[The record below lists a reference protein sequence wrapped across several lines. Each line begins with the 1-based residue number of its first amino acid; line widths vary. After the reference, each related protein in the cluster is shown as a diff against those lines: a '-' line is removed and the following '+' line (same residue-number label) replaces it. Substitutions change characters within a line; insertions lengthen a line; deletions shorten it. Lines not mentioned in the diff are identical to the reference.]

1 MLNHVVLMKFK
12 PETTDGEI
20 EELEA
25 ALDDLPNHIVEI
37 HSYEFGRDVI
47 RSERSY
53 DFALIALLANEEA
66 LGRYQ
71 RHPEHQKVVQ
81 RIQNM
86 CASIYAVD
94 FYGVD
99 ASSLKKVEKED
110 PLTAPFE
117 K

>member
-12 PETTDGEI
+12 SDVTDTDIEQLET
-20 EELEA
+20 
-25 ALDDLPNHIVEI
+25 ALDDLPNHIIEI

-81 RIQNM
+81 RIQKM
-86 CASIYAVD
+86 CESILAVE
-94 FYGVD
+94 FFSVD

-110 PLTAPFE
+110 PLTKPFE
-117 K
+117 

>member
-1 MLNHVVLMKFK
+1 MLNHVVLMKFN
-12 PETTDGEI
+12 PDITDTEI
-20 EELEA
+20 KQLEA
-25 ALDDLPNHIVEI
+25 ALDDLPNKIVEI

-81 RIQNM
+81 RIQKM
-86 CASIYAVD
+86 CASIFAVD

-99 ASSLKKVEKED
+99 AASLKKVEKED

-117 K
+117 

>member
-12 PETTDGEI
+12 SDVTDTDIEQLET
-20 EELEA
+20 
-25 ALDDLPNHIVEI
+25 ALDDLPNHIIEI

-81 RIQNM
+81 RIQKM
-86 CASIYAVD
+86 CESILAVD
-94 FYGVD
+94 FFGVD

-110 PLTAPFE
+110 PLTKPFE
-117 K
+117 

>member
-12 PETTDGEI
+12 PETTDAEI

-25 ALDDLPNHIVEI
+25 ALDDLPNKIIEI

-53 DFALIALLANEEA
+53 DFALIALVANEEA

-71 RHPEHQKVVQ
+71 NHPDHQKVVQ
-81 RIQNM
+81 RIRKM
-86 CASIYAVD
+86 CESIFAVD

-110 PLTAPFE
+110 PLAAPFDD
-117 K
+117 